1 VNGSSTSPE
10 CSDCVLVA
18 GAGGS
23 AGESVVPIT
32 RSGRVR
38 KNRMASNNPQKEKRV
53 LPKRVNWC
61 GTLEPLKYIQR
72 AMLVGSMQIVNTAG

>member
-1 VNGSSTSPE
+1 
-10 CSDCVLVA
+10 VA

-53 LPKRVNWC
+53 LPKRVN
-61 GTLEPLKYIQR
+61 
-72 AMLVGSMQIVNTAG
+72 